1 MRGQPWPFH
10 LRVCRRVP
18 VPGHDRR
25 LRRGPL
31 CGFTGRRVESL
42 PPARRADQLGAVAIG
57 QTARVMNDR
66 DLARPATRQRTSD
79 AFRPCA
85 GPRTPGHRTNWI
97 CMSSYRQ
104 NDQFCMHRDARRPFA
119 ACTNI
124 PVESSGVSEP
134 LIGSSYARD
143 AGWSSSVVQR
153 HCCRDL
159 VVGNWSGKGL
169 TALRPFRTRSSSP
182 SALHGRVGLSRLCVG
197 GKASYQWSRST

>member
-1 MRGQPWPFH
+1 MIAA
-10 LRVCRRVP
+10 
-18 VPGHDRR
+18 RR
-25 LRRGPL
+25 LL
-31 CGFTGRRVESL
+31 YEYS
-42 PPARRADQLGAVAIG
+42 
-57 QTARVMNDR
+57 QTADIVR
-66 DLARPATRQRTSD
+66 
-79 AFRPCA
+79 
-85 GPRTPGHRTNWI
+85 PRTGWI

-197 GKASYQWSRST
+197 GKASYQWSGRRRTSVLRASSSAFEYLPGRPDGYSAARCGEGQSDDFGGQPRTQMRKQSRHHDEAG